1 MVVFSK
7 VVSAAVG
14 LAAVAS
20 AVPTSNPR
28 QGFTLDQILSPKS
41 SSQGINFPKMY
52 GKTLAK
58 YGSPI
63 PDKLREAEG
72 HGTAV
77 TTPLEYDI
85 MYLTP
90 VDVGGTKMNLD
101 IDTGS
106 ADL

>member
-1 MVVFSK
+1 MVIFSK

-14 LAAVAS
+14 LAAVVS

-41 SSQGINFPKMY
+41 SQGINFPKMY

-58 YGSPI
+58 YGAPI
-63 PDKLREAEG
+63 PDRLRDAEG

-77 TTPLEYDI
+77 TTPQEYDI

-90 VDVGGTKMNLD
+90 VDVGGTKLNLD

>member
-41 SSQGINFPKMY
+41 SHGINFPKMY
-52 GKTLAK
+52 GKSLSK
-58 YGSPI
+58 YGAPI
-63 PDKLREAEG
+63 PARLRDAEG

-77 TTPLEYDI
+77 TTPQEYDI

-90 VDVGGTKMNLD
+90 VNVGGTMMNLD